1 MRGGTVAKPISL
13 KQQSSPTE
21 QPFASPYLVARR
33 EWDERYGGLIKSAHQ
48 WRGTAVLALLVA
60 LAEAIVIIGV
70 ATRPRAAPYVV
81 AVDSLGRV
89 AAAGVVDRTSRIDE
103 RMKQAAITQWV
114 QDMRGVTSDGLAERA
129 AIDHVYAMIGSQ
141 SAAQTIVTD
150 YFRANQP
157 FERGSRET
165 VQVEVNAI
173 LPNSPHSYEVD
184 WTETQRTLDGK
195 PISSDKWR
203 GIFTV
208 AINPSTDEAVL
219 RVNPFGIYVMD
230 ITWSK
235 VL

>member
-1 MRGGTVAKPISL
+1 MAKSIAL
-13 KQQSSPTE
+13 TQQSTLKEDS
-21 QPFASPYLVARR
+21 FSSPYLVARR
-33 EWDERYGGLIKSAHQ
+33 EWDERYGGLIKRAQQ
-48 WRGTAVLALLVA
+48 WRTTAILALLVA
-60 LAEAIVIIGV
+60 LAEAIVIVGV
-70 ATRPRAAPYVV
+70 ATRPRIAPYVV

-89 AAAGVVDRTSRIDE
+89 AAAGAADRNSPVDE

-184 WTETQRTLDGK
+184 WTETVRTLDGK
-195 PISSDKWR
+195 PISSDRWK

-230 ITWSK
+230 MTWSK

>member
-1 MRGGTVAKPISL
+1 MAKEL
-13 KQQSSPTE
+13 ALTQHLSSKE
-21 QPFASPYLVARR
+21 DSIGSPYLVARR
-33 EWDERYGGLIKSAHQ
+33 EWDERYGGLIKRAQQ
-48 WRGTAVLALLVA
+48 WRGAAVLALLVA
-60 LAEAIVIIGV
+60 LAEAVVIIGV
-70 ATRPRAAPYVV
+70 ATRPRTTPYVV

-89 AAAGVVDRTSRIDE
+89 AAAGAVDRTSTVDE
-103 RMKQAAITQWV
+103 RMKLAAITQWV
-114 QDMRGVTSDGLAERA
+114 QDMRGVTSDGLAERVF
-129 AIDHVYAMIGSQ
+129 IDHVYAMIGSQ

-150 YFRANQP
+150 YFRTNQP

-195 PISSDKWR
+195 PISSDKWK

-208 AINPSTDEAVL
+208 AINPPTDEAVL

>member
-1 MRGGTVAKPISL
+1 MAKQIAFT
-13 KQQSSPTE
+13 QQSSSKE
-21 QPFASPYLVARR
+21 ESIGSPYLVARR
-33 EWDERYGGLIKSAHQ
+33 EWDERYGGLIKRAEQ
-48 WRGTAVLALLVA
+48 WRAAAVLALLVA
-60 LAEAIVIIGV
+60 LAEAIVIIGI
-70 ATRPRAAPYVV
+70 ATRPRTVPYVV

-89 AAAGVVDRTSRIDE
+89 AAAGAIDRTSPIDD

-114 QDMRGVTSDGLAERA
+114 LDMRGVTSDGLAERA

-208 AINPSTDEAVL
+208 AINPSTDDGVL

-230 ITWSK
+230 ISWSK

>member
-1 MRGGTVAKPISL
+1 VAKSIAL
-13 KQQSSPTE
+13 AQQSTLKEDS
-21 QPFASPYLVARR
+21 FSSPYLVARR
-33 EWDERYGGLIKSAHQ
+33 EWDERYGGLIKRAQQ
-48 WRGTAVLALLVA
+48 WRAAAILALLVA

-70 ATRPRAAPYVV
+70 ATRPRIAPYVV

-89 AAAGVVDRTSRIDE
+89 AGAGPADRNSPVDE

-195 PISSDKWR
+195 PISSDRWK

-219 RVNPFGIYVMD
+219 TVNPFGIYVMD
-230 ITWSK
+230 MTWSK

>member
-1 MRGGTVAKPISL
+1 VAKQIAFT
-13 KQQSSPTE
+13 QQSSSKE
-21 QPFASPYLVARR
+21 ESIGSPYLVARR
-33 EWDERYGGLIKSAHQ
+33 EWDERYGGLIKRAQQ
-48 WRGTAVLALLVA
+48 WRGAAVLALLVA
-60 LAEAIVIIGV
+60 LAEAIVIIAA
-70 ATRPRAAPYVV
+70 ATRPRTVPYVA

-89 AAAGVVDRTSRIDE
+89 AAAGAIDRASPIDD
-103 RMKQAAITQWV
+103 RMKQAAITRWV

-173 LPNSPHSYEVD
+173 LPSSPHSYEVD

-203 GIFTV
+203 GIFTM

-230 ITWSK
+230 ISWSK

>member
-1 MRGGTVAKPISL
+1 MAKSIAL
-13 KQQSSPTE
+13 TQQSSPIE
-21 QPFASPYLVARR
+21 DSFSSPYLVARR
-33 EWDERYGGLIKSAHQ
+33 EWDERYGGLIKRAQQ
-48 WRGTAVLALLVA
+48 WRAAAILALLVA
-60 LAEAIVIIGV
+60 LAEAIVIIAV
-70 ATRPRAAPYVV
+70 ATRPRIAPFVV

-89 AAAGVVDRTSRIDE
+89 AAAGAADRNSPIDE
-103 RMKQAAITQWV
+103 RMKQAAVTQWV

-230 ITWSK
+230 ISWSK

>member
-1 MRGGTVAKPISL
+1 MAKSIAL
-13 KQQSSPTE
+13 TQQSNLEEDS
-21 QPFASPYLVARR
+21 FSSPYLVARR
-33 EWDERYGGLIKSAHQ
+33 EWDERYGGLIKRAQQ
-48 WRGTAVLALLVA
+48 WRTAAIMALLVA
-60 LAEAIVIIGV
+60 LGEAIVIIGV
-70 ATRPRAAPYVV
+70 ATRPRIAPFVV

-89 AAAGVVDRTSRIDE
+89 AAAGAAERNSPVDE

-114 QDMRGVTSDGLAERA
+114 LDMRGVTSDGLAERA

-157 FERGSRET
+157 FERGFRET

-184 WTETQRTLDGK
+184 WTETQRSLDGK
-195 PISSDKWR
+195 PISSDRWK

-219 RVNPFGIYVMD
+219 RVNPFGIYIMD
-230 ITWSK
+230 ISWSK
-235 VL
+235 IL

>member
-1 MRGGTVAKPISL
+1 VAKSIAL
-13 KQQSSPTE
+13 TQQSNLEEDS
-21 QPFASPYLVARR
+21 FSSPYLVARR
-33 EWDERYGGLIKSAHQ
+33 EWDERYGGLIKRAQQ
-48 WRGTAVLALLVA
+48 WRTIAILALLVA

-70 ATRPRAAPYVV
+70 ATRPRIAPFVV

-89 AAAGVVDRTSRIDE
+89 AAAGAAERNSPVDE

-114 QDMRGVTSDGLAERA
+114 LDMRGVTSDGLAERA

-157 FERGSRET
+157 FERGFRET

-184 WTETQRTLDGK
+184 WTETQRSLDGK
-195 PISSDKWR
+195 PISSDRWK

-219 RVNPFGIYVMD
+219 RVNPFGIYIMD
-230 ITWSK
+230 ISWSK
-235 VL
+235 IL

>member
-1 MRGGTVAKPISL
+1 MRGEAVAKSIAL
-13 KQQSSPTE
+13 NQQSNLKEVS
-21 QPFASPYLVARR
+21 FSSPYLVARQ
-33 EWDERYGGLIKSAHQ
+33 EWDERYGGLIKRAQQ
-48 WRGTAVLALLVA
+48 WRTTAILALLVA
-60 LAEAIVIIGV
+60 LGEAIVIIGV
-70 ATRPRAAPYVV
+70 ATRPRIAPFVV

-89 AAAGVVDRTSRIDE
+89 AAAGAAERNSPVDE

-114 QDMRGVTSDGLAERA
+114 LDMRGVTSDGLAERA

-157 FERGSRET
+157 FERGFRET

-184 WTETQRTLDGK
+184 WTETQRSLDGK
-195 PISSDKWR
+195 PISSDRWK

-219 RVNPFGIYVMD
+219 RVNPFGIYIMD
-230 ITWSK
+230 ISWSK
-235 VL
+235 IL

>member
-1 MRGGTVAKPISL
+1 MAKQIAL
-13 KQQSSPTE
+13 MQQPSSKE
-21 QPFASPYLVARR
+21 EFIGSPYLVARR
-33 EWDERYGGLIKSAHQ
+33 EWDERYGGLIKRAEQ
-48 WRGTAVLALLVA
+48 WRAAAVLALLVA
-60 LAEAIVIIGV
+60 LAEAIVIIGI
-70 ATRPRAAPYVV
+70 ATRPRTVPYVV

-89 AAAGVVDRTSRIDE
+89 AAAGAIDQTSPIDD

-141 SAAQTIVTD
+141 SSAQTIVTD

-173 LPNSPHSYEVD
+173 LPNSPHSFEVD

-203 GIFTV
+203 GIFTL
-208 AINPSTDEAVL
+208 AINPPTDEAVL

>member
-1 MRGGTVAKPISL
+1 MAKSIAL
-13 KQQSSPTE
+13 NQQSTLKEDS
-21 QPFASPYLVARR
+21 FSSPYLVARR
-33 EWDERYGGLIKSAHQ
+33 EWDERYGGLIKREQHWRASAI
-48 WRGTAVLALLVA
+48 LALLVA
-60 LAEAIVIIGV
+60 LAEAIVIIGA
-70 ATRPRAAPYVV
+70 ATRPRIAPYVV

-89 AAAGVVDRTSRIDE
+89 AAAGPADRNSPVDE

-129 AIDHVYAMIGSQ
+129 GIDHVYAMIGSQ

-184 WTETQRTLDGK
+184 WTETQRSLDGK
-195 PISSDKWR
+195 PISSDRWK

-219 RVNPFGIYVMD
+219 RVNPFGIYIMD
-230 ITWSK
+230 ISWSRI
-235 VL
+235 L

>member
-1 MRGGTVAKPISL
+1 VAKQIAFT
-13 KQQSSPTE
+13 QQSSSKE
-21 QPFASPYLVARR
+21 ESIGSPYLVARR
-33 EWDERYGGLIKSAHQ
+33 EWDERYGGLIKRAQQ
-48 WRGTAVLALLVA
+48 WRGAAVLALLVA
-60 LAEAIVIIGV
+60 LAEAIVIIAA
-70 ATRPRAAPYVV
+70 ATRPRTVPYVV

-89 AAAGVVDRTSRIDE
+89 AAAGAIDRTSPIDD

-173 LPNSPHSYEVD
+173 LPTSPHSYEVD

-208 AINPSTDEAVL
+208 AINPSTDDTVL
-219 RVNPFGIYVMD
+219 RVNPFGIYVME

>member
-1 MRGGTVAKPISL
+1 MRGGTVAKPIAL
-13 KQQSSPTE
+13 TQQSTPREPS
-21 QPFASPYLVARR
+21 FGSPYLVARR
-33 EWDERYGGLIKSAHQ
+33 EWDERDGGLIKSAQQ

-89 AAAGVVDRTSRIDE
+89 AAAGVIDRTTPIDE

-114 QDMRGVTSDGLAERA
+114 LDMRGVTSDGLAERA

-208 AINPSTDEAVL
+208 AINPSTDEADAIGNLVG
-219 RVNPFGIYVMD
+219 N
-230 ITWSK
+230 
-235 VL
+235 

>member
-1 MRGGTVAKPISL
+1 MRGGEVANSIAL
-13 KQQSSPTE
+13 NQQSSPKE
-21 QPFASPYLVARR
+21 DSFSSPYLVARR
-33 EWDERYGGLIKSAHQ
+33 EWDERYGSLIKRAQQ
-48 WRGTAVLALLVA
+48 WRAAAILALLVA
-60 LAEAIVIIGV
+60 LAESIVIIAV
-70 ATRPRAAPYVV
+70 ATRPRIAPFVV

-89 AAAGVVDRTSRIDE
+89 AAAGAADRNSSVDE
-103 RMKQAAITQWV
+103 RMKQAAVTQWV
-114 QDMRGVTSDGLAERA
+114 QDMRAVTSDGLAERA
-129 AIDHVYAMIGSQ
+129 AIDHVYAMVGGQ

-173 LPNSPHSYEVD
+173 LPNSPHTYELD

-195 PISSDKWR
+195 PISSDKWK
-203 GIFTV
+203 GIFTL

-230 ITWSK
+230 ISWSK

>member
-1 MRGGTVAKPISL
+1 MAKSIAL
-13 KQQSSPTE
+13 TQQSNLKDDS
-21 QPFASPYLVARR
+21 FSSPYLVARR
-33 EWDERYGGLIKSAHQ
+33 EWDERYGGLIKRAQQ
-48 WRGTAVLALLVA
+48 WRTTAILALLVA
-60 LAEAIVIIGV
+60 LGEAIVIIGV
-70 ATRPRAAPYVV
+70 ATRPRIAPFVV

-89 AAAGVVDRTSRIDE
+89 AAAGAAERNSPVDE

-114 QDMRGVTSDGLAERA
+114 LDMRGVTSDGLAERA

-157 FERGSRET
+157 FERGSQET

-184 WTETQRTLDGK
+184 WTETQRSLDGK
-195 PISSDKWR
+195 PISSDRWKA
-203 GIFTV
+203 IFTV

-219 RVNPFGIYVMD
+219 RVNPFGIYIMD
-230 ITWSK
+230 ISWSK
-235 VL
+235 IL